1 MGAKEWEAGQ
11 GAWEVDIW
19 EYISQGGG
27 QVPDLSLS
35 SVRHLQLL
43 HLLGERMW
51 SVGLRLHLRDHEHKK
66 M

>member
-43 HLLGERMW
+43 YLLGERMW
-51 SVGLRLHLRDHEHKK
+51 SAGLRLRLRDHEHKK